1 MSGIFKGYRFHQN
14 MVYLTNKKVLTVLWS
29 VIKHARDSLRTQTYF
44 LQREATAVKTS
55 AFSSQATQGRD
66 ESTKEVQDK
75 HEPLGFELL
84 SLRVCEMRC
93 KSFFFIYFFK
103 VLICCRLFRSG
114 VPGFCAVAL
123 ALNDF
128 GYQALGVRLDSGD
141 LAYTSLQ
148 IRKLLEKV
156 AEV

>member
-1 MSGIFKGYRFHQN
+1 MFLKC
-14 MVYLTNKKVLTVLWS
+14 S
-29 VIKHARDSLRTQTYF
+29 VNLSLSELICSYF
-44 LQREATAVKTS
+44 L
-55 AFSSQATQGRD
+55 
-66 ESTKEVQDK
+66 
-75 HEPLGFELL
+75 
-84 SLRVCEMRC
+84 
-93 KSFFFIYFFK
+93 K

-128 GYQALGVRLDSGD
+128 GYQAVGVRLDSGD
-141 LAYTSLQ
+141 LAYQSLQ